1 MPCLRLER
9 RIGEKGKDSGFPN
22 ASICHLDQLA
32 VFIFHCC
39 MINPPSF
46 SSFLKCQFII
56 SLFCKTEIKISSSGF
71 SAQGLL
77 RLKPRCQPAWALI
90 QKLWGKICFQAHSCC
105 WQNLVSC
112 DCGTEVQVA
121 GCWSRVTLSSW
132 RSFSDSCPTFS
143 ISLMENLSCLNS
155 SHVLN
160 LSAFL
165 FCQQKEKTLF
175 LKNSHDQV
183 MPTWIISF
191 SVNSESTD
199 MYPQLQLQNP
209 FCHVQ

>member
-1 MPCLRLER
+1 MPCLILQRGV
-9 RIGEKGKDSGFPN
+9 GEKRRDSGFPN

-39 MINPPSF
+39 MTNPHSF
-46 SSFLKCQFII
+46 SSFKKCQFII
-56 SLFCKTEIKISSSGF
+56 SLFCKTEIKIGSSGF

-77 RLKPRCQPAWALI
+77 RLKSRCQPGWALI

-112 DCGTEVQVA
+112 DRGTEVQVA

-132 RSFSDSCPTFS
+132 RSFSFS

-155 SHVLN
+155 SCFESFC
-160 LSAFL
+160 LSLLLADRENSVF
-165 FCQQKEKTLF
+165 KELT
-175 LKNSHDQV
+175 
-183 MPTWIISF
+183 
-191 SVNSESTD
+191 
-199 MYPQLQLQNP
+199 
-209 FCHVQ
+209 